1 MNKSTKSQFNDVLRL
16 QGSQIGILPVE
27 NIPNEEIRLEEVKRL
42 GILNKDFSDE
52 AKYNSLTQL
61 ATIITKSKFGLI
73 NILGSNIQ
81 QCKTNYGFNVIE
93 KTITEEIPR
102 EISICQYSLVSPKE
116 PLIIDDLN
124 SDERTKNFHKMDFFE
139 GIRFYAGSPL
149 ITSKGY
155 SIGTLCVIDSEPKK
169 VNHDQI
175 EALRILADQVV
186 GMIENEFETKN
197 EGFEEKKDLENDDN
211 FITTKYF
218 STSSILFADFVGF
231 TKLVEKMEPGDLI
244 QTLNT
249 FFNGF
254 DKLSKK
260 HEITKVKTIG
270 DCYMCVSGIPKQ
282 QKDHAQE
289 ICALAFDMLQFVEGI
304 NIQHQVLNKPIWK
317 LRIGIHTGPLI
328 AGSTSDSLDVW
339 GDAVNIASRL
349 ENSGEEGKIHIS
361 EKTADHLGEKGVITP
376 RGEISLKNKGI
387 WKTFFLENLNY

>member
-1 MNKSTKSQFNDVLRL
+1 
-16 QGSQIGILPVE
+16 
-27 NIPNEEIRLEEVKRL
+27 
-42 GILNKDFSDE
+42 
-52 AKYNSLTQL
+52 
-61 ATIITKSKFGLI
+61 
-73 NILGSNIQ
+73 
-81 QCKTNYGFNVIE
+81 
-93 KTITEEIPR
+93 
-102 EISICQYSLVSPKE
+102 
-116 PLIIDDLN
+116 
-124 SDERTKNFHKMDFFE
+124 
-139 GIRFYAGSPL
+139 
-149 ITSKGY
+149 
-155 SIGTLCVIDSEPKK
+155 
-169 VNHDQI
+169 
-175 EALRILADQVV
+175 
-186 GMIENEFETKN
+186 
-197 EGFEEKKDLENDDN
+197 
-211 FITTKYF
+211 
-218 STSSILFADFVGF
+218 
-231 TKLVEKMEPGDLI
+231 MEPGDLI